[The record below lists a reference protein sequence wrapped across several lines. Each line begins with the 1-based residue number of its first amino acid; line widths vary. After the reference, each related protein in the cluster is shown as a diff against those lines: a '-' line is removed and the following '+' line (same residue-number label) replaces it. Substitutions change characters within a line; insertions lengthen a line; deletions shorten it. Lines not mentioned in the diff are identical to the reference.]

1 MLDLLLKWLFN
12 KIHMIF
18 VRDVWEPQLIEV
30 NNMYSYLILFLLY
43 QHIDDSLAELVIS
56 YILCYKC

>member
-12 KIHMIF
+12 KIYMIF
-18 VRDVWEPQLIEV
+18 VRGVSEPQFIKV
-30 NNMYSYLILFLLY
+30 NNMYSYIVLFLLY
-43 QHIDDSLAELVIS
+43 QNIDDSLAELVIS

>member
-18 VRDVWEPQLIEV
+18 VRGVSEPQFIKV

-43 QHIDDSLAELVIS
+43 
-56 YILCYKC
+56 